1 MGFHILAA
9 HGGSWLQFAGRT
21 QDLVQDIYV
30 GPDTDWAG
38 QGRLAV
44 ATSAFSPQSQL
55 AL

>member
-9 HGGSWLQFAGRT
+9 HGGSWPQFAGRT

-30 GPDTDWAG
+30 GPDTG
-38 QGRLAV
+38 QGRLAG